1 MSENQKKS
9 LQDTYQVPL
18 KCASL
23 EVLTIFNKYLP
34 TKNMAIYKE
43 KHKEIDLLIGTLR
56 FADFVGLNTFQ
67 ESFIS

>member
-1 MSENQKKS
+1 
-9 LQDTYQVPL
+9 
-18 KCASL
+18 
-23 EVLTIFNKYLP
+23 
-34 TKNMAIYKE
+34 MAIYKE